1 MKTNPGRFFEDYRLG
16 GVQLSAKGVEVLKR
30 RLAGETVTEENSGMS
45 KGEWREF
52 EGVWG

>member
-1 MKTNPGRFFEDYRLG
+1 VPFAYAAFEDYRLG
-16 GVQLSAKGVEVLKR
+16 GVQLSAKGVAVLRR
-30 RLAGETVTEENSGMS
+30 RLAGETVTAESSGMG

>member
-1 MKTNPGRFFEDYRLG
+1 MG

-30 RLAGETVTEENSGMS
+30 RLAGEVVTQENSGMS

-52 EGVWG
+52 EGVFG